1 MLRKCIA
8 IALCC
13 FFLIAPIANAATC
26 QEIRGKQVCLLKLK
40 RSAKY
45 YYEYRATISIDGR
58 KQPERFYDCRDLN
71 KSSTRRDRYY
81 TEPNGTKVY
90 FRKDDPLAKSVCR
103 LYKKF

>member
-8 IALCC
+8 IAVCS

-26 QEIRGKQVCLLKLK
+26 QNIRDREVCLLKLK

-45 YYEYRATISIDGR
+45 YWEYRATISINGK
-58 KQPERFYDCRDLN
+58 KQPERFYDCRD
-71 KSSTRRDRYY
+71 RYY
-81 TEPNGTKVY
+81 TESDGFKMY
-90 FRKDDPLAKSVCR
+90 LKSDDPLAQSVCR